1 MPHSPDD
8 MSNLMNEL
16 SLALGELARNM
27 SDLATALENDYLQQA
42 SPQRDATLQSA
53 AEAIG
58 KARAR

>member
-1 MPHSPDD
+1 
-8 MSNLMNEL
+8 
-16 SLALGELARNM
+16 M